1 MNTRNIHDKKSHS
14 KSHDASEQ
22 VVDREKRSTLK
33 TLSAAT
39 GVAATGVAAT
49 TSITGTAMADYS
61 ADALIAQMAEAM
73 AESEPQ
79 ISINIQMNRDGFED
93 WVLIENLTEEPLQL
107 RSFAPRYVSY
117 NQKVLDLD
125 ALLSRQQQSKKQL
138 GISPSYAWTH
148 SVRGATRTR
157 HPLRPSSEPMLTADM
172 NQSSRSLQLKARV
185 DAEGAVH
192 LVG

>member
-79 ISINIQMNRDGFED
+79 ISINIQMNREGFED

-138 GISPSYAWTH
+138 QISPSYAWTH

-157 HPLRPSSEPMLTADM
+157 HPLRPLSEPMLTADM
-172 NQSSRSLQLKARV
+172 NQSSRSLQILSLI
-185 DAEGAVH
+185 H
-192 LVG
+192 I